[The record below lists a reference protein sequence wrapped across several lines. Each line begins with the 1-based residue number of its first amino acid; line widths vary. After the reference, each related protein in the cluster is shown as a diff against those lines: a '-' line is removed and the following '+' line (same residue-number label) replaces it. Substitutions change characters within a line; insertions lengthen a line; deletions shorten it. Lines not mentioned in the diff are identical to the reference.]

1 MSFSAP
7 WLGSARRS
15 AGAVS
20 SKARSRLAAW
30 LRDFSA
36 ARRVARSC
44 RGALGDTGS
53 AETSRGPSRSR
64 PPESG
69 EPGAVAAGAL
79 DAPHPIG
86 VQLLSPVQEIPRPGF
101 TGGNTSLVDP
111 TPEIVERERDVHVLV
126 GVDAEAVPTAWTTV
140 LVPVI
145 VVLPTSG

>member
-1 MSFSAP
+1 
-7 WLGSARRS
+7 
-15 AGAVS
+15 VD
-20 SKARSRLAAW
+20 RLA
-30 LRDFSA
+30 
-36 ARRVARSC
+36 
-44 RGALGDTGS
+44 RG
-53 AETSRGPSRSR
+53 

-101 TGGNTSLVDP
+101 TRGNTSPVDP
-111 TPEIVERERDVHVLV
+111 TPEIVERERDVHILV

-145 VVLPTSG
+145 VILPTSG

>member
-20 SKARSRLAAW
+20 SKACSRFAAW
-30 LRDFSA
+30 VRDFSA

-44 RGALGDTGS
+44 RSALGDTGS
-53 AETSRGPSRSR
+53 AETFRGPSRSR

-79 DAPHPIG
+79 DAPRPIG
-86 VQLLSPVQEIPRPGF
+86 VQLLSPAQEIPRPGF

-111 TPEIVERERDVHVLV
+111 TPEIVEREPDVHVLV

-145 VVLPTSG
+145 VVSPTSG